1 MPLVR
6 VLRSDGSD
14 SGLAF
19 HGVPGGHEFTSFIM
33 GLYNVAGPGQALDG
47 ETMGRIKALDA
58 PTDMQIFV
66 SLSCTMCPELVLSL
80 IHI

>member
-1 MPLVR
+1 MSAITPGDVYKR
-6 VLRSDGSD
+6 QDGSD

-33 GLYNVAGPGQALDG
+33 GLYNVAGPGQALDE
-47 ETMGRIKALDA
+47 ETMDRIKALDA

-66 SLSCTMCPELVLSL
+66 SLSCTMCP
-80 IHI
+80 